1 MSYRFC
7 FGASGSG
14 KSRTLHN
21 WILEQAERS
30 LKEGVHA
37 RDNYVII
44 VPDQYSMQTQKE
56 IVTESPPNVLC
67 STIRA
72 RLCSFG
78 GLPAGTQET

>member
-1 MSYRFC
+1 MHLLQLQPVVIRRTGMESSMSYRFC

-44 VPDQYSMQTQKE
+44 VPDQYSMQTQRR
-56 IVTESPPNVLC
+56 SSRNRL
-67 STIRA
+67 IRG
-72 RLCSFG
+72 S
-78 GLPAGTQET
+78 